1 MDLVCMDFLS
11 MEADSKGI
19 SNVLVVTDHFTRY
32 VQAYPTKSQKAQVVA
47 NIQMENGPT
56 WTHPICHKAQGK
68 LEASLQVSLR
78 HEKKFV

>member
-1 MDLVCMDFLS
+1 MDFLP

-47 NIQMENGPT
+47 KILMEKTFLHDGLPSRI
-56 WTHPICHKAQGK
+56 HSDQGK
-68 LEASLQVSLR
+68 DFESQ
-78 HEKKFV
+78 